1 MEEFLT
7 ELLYNNIFR
16 IIIIVVIFDTI
27 FGVLRAIKEKKLNS
41 CVGIDGLVRKSGMI
55 LSSLFFFIIDDLI
68 DFNLIGFIPEEIL
81 NYVNIKQI
89 GIGELFGI
97 LYIVFEF
104 LSVLKNLYKC
114 KIPIPKKLKT
124 LLEKILADFTE
135 EIKLEGDKENGK
147 EANKKTN

>member
-81 NYVNIKQI
+81 NYVSIKQI